1 MTAMVDVAEA
11 LAQRISDL
19 RQKLETQDLSAMEAY
34 NVVRAIVHLE
44 QELASLD

>member
-1 MTAMVDVAEA
+1 MVTTTEA
-11 LAQRISDL
+11 LAKRISNL
-19 RQKLETQDLSAMEAY
+19 RQRLETEELSAMEAY